1 MNHKNP
7 GINLVHSTKLEPWL
21 TLVNVNSIVLD
32 KNHIDQDIT
41 FSNVPSN

>member
-1 MNHKNP
+1 MTTKILEFHFMA
-7 GINLVHSTKLEPWL
+7 HSTKIRAMEKL
-21 TLVNVNSIVLD
+21 NVNSIVLD